1 MVSRPIFRSFA
12 SRASRMG
19 FGALIA
25 LSLCSHALAQDGE
38 WKAGGTLI
46 GKLKYGADFS
56 HYDHVNVDAPK
67 GGTYNASVPGGYDS
81 FNPFIVRGRAAAGL
95 NYTGGLLFDTLFEQ
109 SVDQPSASLP
119 LIAEAYRHPDDFS
132 SATYRLNPKARWHD
146 GTPITP
152 EDVIWSLAA
161 LKDNQPLYANYYHNV
176 TKAEKTGDHEVT
188 FSFDIKGNRE
198 LPLIMGDLP
207 VLPKHWWEGT
217 GSDGKRRNFTD
228 PLSEPPLG
236 SGPYKIGKFDLG
248 KTVTWE
254 RVADY
259 WGNDLPVRK
268 GRYNFDRIDYTY
280 FLDENALW
288 EAFKK
293 GGIADTRGENRSQ
306 RWATEYN
313 FPAFE
318 RGDVKR
324 NAFDT
329 ESPEP
334 FQGYFLNT
342 RRDKLADPKV
352 RKALT
357 QVFDFESMNKT
368 LFYGLYT
375 RTGSYFEGGELKA
388 GPDLP
393 KGREKEILEEYRGRI
408 GDSVIDQP
416 FELPVHGTQ
425 PDTRKYQREALRLF
439 KEAGYLFKDGKMLDP
454 SGKQFELEIL
464 GNDPTDERVGIPM
477 VEYLRP
483 LGIKATI
490 RIVDSAQYKN
500 RIDNYDFD
508 ISMISTAQ
516 SLSPGNEQ
524 REYWSSQTADKPGGR
539 NYAGIKDPVIDEL
552 VERIIAAPD
561 RAELVALTRALDR
574 ILLNGYYAIP
584 MWHNPQAW
592 FSWWRKMQF
601 PPTQPLY
608 TGIDLYSLWIDTKIE
623 RAMGG
628 SR

>member
-1 MVSRPIFRSFA
+1 MNARLLPLICVLALVA
-12 SRASRMG
+12 SASWQAT
-19 FGALIA
+19 GAQEPA
-25 LSLCSHALAQDGE
+25 WHP
-38 WKAGGTLI
+38 GGTLI
-46 GKLKYGADFS
+46 GELKYGADFS

-67 GGTYNASVPGGYDS
+67 GGTYNAAVPGGYDS

-95 NYTGGLLFDTLFEQ
+95 NYTGGLLYDTLFEQ

-119 LIAEAYRHPDDFS
+119 LIAEAYRYPEDYS
-132 SATYRLNPKARWHD
+132 SATYRLNAAAKWHD

-152 EDVIWSLAA
+152 EDVIWSLEV
-161 LKDNQPLYANYYHNV
+161 LKENQPLYANYYHNV
-176 TKAEKTGDHEVT
+176 VKAEKTGEHEVT

-198 LPLIMGDLP
+198 LPLILGDLP
-207 VLPKHWWEGT
+207 VLPRHWWEGT
-217 GSDGKRRNFTD
+217 GADGKPRNFAD
-228 PLSEPPLG
+228 PVNEPPLG
-236 SGPYKIGKFDLG
+236 SGPYRIGRFDIGK
-248 KTVTWE
+248 TITWE
-254 RVADY
+254 RVPDY
-259 WGNDLPVRK
+259 WGNGLAVRK
-268 GRYNFDRIDYTY
+268 GRYNFDRINYTY

-293 GGIADTRGENRSQ
+293 GGIADTRSENRSQ

-318 RGDVKR
+318 RGDVLR
-324 NAFDT
+324 NEFDT

-334 FQGYFLNT
+334 FQGYFFNT
-342 RRDKLADPKV
+342 RRAKLADLRV

-357 QVFDFESMNKT
+357 LVFDFESMNKT

-375 RTGSYFEGGELKA
+375 RTDSYFEGGELQA
-388 GPDLP
+388 EPGLP
-393 KGREKEILEEYRGRI
+393 QGREKEILEEYRGRI
-408 GDSVIDQP
+408 DDAVLDTP
-416 FELPVHGTQ
+416 FALPVHNGQ
-425 PDTRKYQREALRLF
+425 GDTRKYLRAAFELF
-439 KEAGYLFKDGKMLDP
+439 KEAGYSFRNGTMLDP
-454 SGKQFELEIL
+454 SGKPFELEIL

-500 RIDNYDFD
+500 RIDNFDFD
-508 ISMISTAQ
+508 MTMLATAQ

-539 NYAGIKDPVIDEL
+539 NYSGIRDAVIDEL

-574 ILLNGYYAIP
+574 ILLHGYYAIP
-584 MWHNPQAW
+584 MWHNPRTW
-592 FSWWRKMQF
+592 FSWWKKLQF

-608 TGIDLYSLWIDTKIE
+608 TGIDLYSLWIDTEIE
-623 RAMGG
+623 RQMEGG
-628 SR
+628 R